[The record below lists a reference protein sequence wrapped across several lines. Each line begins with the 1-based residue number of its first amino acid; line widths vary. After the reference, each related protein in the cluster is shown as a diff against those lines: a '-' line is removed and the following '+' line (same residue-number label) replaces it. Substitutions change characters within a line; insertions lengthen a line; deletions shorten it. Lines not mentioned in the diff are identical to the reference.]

1 MGYSLDFRKRVPAY
15 PESGVEIAR
24 RSLNAVKPNHAD
36 LRHYWLQL
44 SEV

>member
-1 MGYSLDFRKRVPAY
+1 M
-15 PESGVEIAR
+15 EIAR
-24 RSLNAVKPNHAD
+24 RSLNAVKPRDAD